1 MVHAPMNHA
10 LEITKPVSTI
20 YGMDN
25 TFLDI
30 EDDISLYLD
39 KDIVNEN
46 NIEDHI
52 QQQMDNM
59 YSFLKN

>member
-10 LEITKPVSTI
+10 LEITKPVPTI

-30 EDDISLYLD
+30 EDDIFLD
-39 KDIVNEN
+39 IDKNLVDEN
-46 NIEDHI
+46 NIESRMEEHLNNI
-52 QQQMDNM
+52 